1 MKVYILLYESY
12 SYYDNDSTNS
22 IKVFVDRDSA
32 LRYFAVFK
40 EHLLDNALEELD
52 YKTVQELEYE
62 FENDGYHI
70 YDYRNEDDYY
80 YIDIEDWGTDTLSIL
95 EEDVM
100 SF

>member
-1 MKVYILLYESY
+1 MKVYVLLYESF
-12 SYYDNDSTNS
+12 SYYDNETTNS

-40 EHLLDNALEELD
+40 EQLLDNAMEELNF
-52 YKTVQELEYE
+52 KTVQELEDS
-62 FENDGYHI
+62 FENDSEYI
-70 YDYRNEDDYY
+70 YDYRNEEDYY
-80 YIDIEDWGTDTLSIL
+80 YIDIEDWGTDRLSIL